1 MKYPSTRIK
10 APMSLRTTQP
20 RGCVVARSA
29 LTLAV
34 ALAGSTGAL
43 AQQADEEEVTLE
55 TIKVKDRTI
64 DTNPYAQEG
73 APYKARVSGD
83 ARNTRP
89 LAETPRNISVL
100 TRTQI
105 EDSGFTDLRQILDAQ
120 PGITLG
126 TGENGNAF
134 GDRYIIRGQ
143 EARSDVFVDGL
154 RDPGMTI
161 RESFATEQVEI
172 SKGPSS
178 SFAGRGT
185 AGGAINIEGYAPG
198 KLLKWISLTG
208 GIPGKSGK
216 DPIAHILYLK
226 YKQPDVYKNT
236 YKFLEPIDYVGL
248 LLTGKMAA
256 SFNSIILHWVT
267 DNRKINQVDYNKDL
281 IRMSGIER
289 EKLPDLYPPNA
300 VLGNLLPKIAKE
312 WGLREDVQVIM
323 GSPDVHSAAV
333 GSGAVEDFD
342 THVYI
347 GTSGWM
353 TCHVPF
359 KKTDVFHNL
368 AALPSAIPGRYLLTN
383 EQDCA
388 GVNLQ
393 FLRDNLFFH
402 QDELKT
408 QKPENV
414 YRLFDQIAER
424 TPAGSGDLI
433 YTPWLY
439 GERTPV
445 EDPHVRGA
453 FFNMSLH
460 THREH
465 MVRAVF
471 EGVAYNA
478 RWLLKY
484 VELFNGKRV
493 NAINM
498 VGGGAKSDVWCQ
510 IHADVLDRPIR
521 QMKEPIE
528 VNVRGA
534 SMLAAASLGHIRYED
549 IAKRVPVAKTY
560 LPNPDHRK
568 VYDELFDQFLAIY
581 ENNKKMYAR
590 LNRVVG

>member
-1 MKYPSTRIK
+1 MASDKYI
-10 APMSLRTTQP
+10 
-20 RGCVVARSA
+20 
-29 LTLAV
+29 LAIDLGTSGPKV
-34 ALAGSTGAL
+34 ALFSLSGDLIGSEFQENRVLLLPGGGAEQSP
-43 AQQADEEEVTLE
+43 AEWWQ
-55 TIKVKDRTI
+55 TI
-64 DTNPYAQEG
+64 DTAIKRLLGKKLIPNEDIVAISTTGQWSGTVAVDRDGKAIGNAVIWMDSRG
-73 APYKARVSGD
+73 APHV
-83 ARNTRP
+83 N
-89 LAETPRNISVL
+89 
-100 TRTQI
+100 
-105 EDSGFTDLRQILDAQ
+105 
-120 PGITLG
+120 
-126 TGENGNAF
+126 
-134 GDRYIIRGQ
+134 
-143 EARSDVFVDGL
+143 
-154 RDPGMTI
+154 
-161 RESFATEQVEI
+161 EI
-172 SKGPSS
+172 
-178 SFAGRGT
+178 

-402 QDELKT
+402 QDELET

-549 IAKRVPVAKTY
+549 IAKHVPVAKTY